1 MVPQRLLLDFVE
13 PPAPAGLGRVLFVIG
28 ALALLGAGAEL
39 GLVWQDY
46 HAQKALLAAAR
57 ERAALPLEAPKRSAA
72 VTAGLQTASTVA
84 RDLTAP
90 WAELLKSIEAIQ
102 NKDISLQIVEPVAAR
117 QSLRVTADARNFEAM
132 FDYLQQLRGRDLK
145 DVVLVSHQVQQQQPG
160 TPIRFLVQAKWG
172 GGAPSATATPPA
184 PRPVADTHSTGAL
197 DVARGP
203 Q

>member
-132 FDYLQQLRGRDLK
+132 FPSDRVKTRR
-145 DVVLVSHQVQQQQPG
+145 S
-160 TPIRFLVQAKWG
+160 TPARFA
-172 GGAPSATATPPA
+172 SS
-184 PRPVADTHSTGAL
+184 R
-197 DVARGP
+197 
-203 Q
+203 